1 MIEIAKTW
9 LMKQGLN
16 EDLALVALRS
26 AAILLTILL
35 SYLAFVVTRRVLLR
49 LITRIVRLTKT
60 RWDDILLEK
69 KLFSRAAQVAPA
81 LVIYVRAGVGFVGI
95 DPMITLTRIAAQVYM
110 IVVLLLVIDALLTGL
125 NTIYRTFEIAERFP
139 IRVYVQTLKIII
151 NFLGVIFIL
160 ATILERKPWG
170 LITGLGAITAILL
183 LVFKDAILGF
193 VAGIQ
198 LNANNMV
205 RVGDWIELPQYGA
218 DGDVVDITL
227 TTVKVQNWD
236 KTISTIP
243 SYDLVSKSFKNW
255 RGMQESE
262 GRRIKRAL
270 LIDMNTV
277 RFCDEEMLER
287 FRAIRYISEYIEQKK
302 QELKTYNEANKVDDS
317 DLVNRRRLTNVGT
330 FRAYVVAYLK
340 NHPKIHQE
348 MTFLVRQL
356 SPGPQGLPIEIYVFS
371 NDQAWAHY
379 EDIQAD
385 IFDHILA
392 IVPEFDLRVFQ
403 QPSGGDVGAV
413 AAGLVGGV
421 KPSS

>member
-9 LMKQGLN
+9 LMEQGLS
-16 EDLALVALRS
+16 EAWALVALRS
-26 AAILLTILL
+26 AAMVLTILL
-35 SYLAFVVTRRVLLR
+35 SYLAFLVARRVLLR
-49 LITRIVRLTKT
+49 LITRLVRLTKT
-60 RWDDILLEK
+60 KWDDILLEEE
-69 KLFSRAAQVAPA
+69 LFSRAAQVAPA
-81 LVIYVRAGVGFVGI
+81 LVIYVMAGVAFVGI
-95 DPMITLTRIAAQVYM
+95 DPMILITRIAAQVYM
-110 IVVLLLVIDALLTGL
+110 IVILLLVIDALLTGL
-125 NTIYRTFEIAERFP
+125 NTIYRTFEIAGRFP
-139 IRVYVQTLKIII
+139 IRSYVQTVKIII
-151 NFLGVIFIL
+151 KLLGVIFIL
-160 ATILERKPWG
+160 ATILRKSPWG
-170 LITGLGAITAILL
+170 LVTALGGISAILL

-270 LIDMNTV
+270 LIDMNTI
-277 RFCDEEMLER
+277 RFCDEEMLDR
-287 FRAIRYISEYIEQKK
+287 FRAIRYISEYIDQKK
-302 QELKTYNEANKVDDS
+302 RELQEYNEARKVDDS

-340 NHPKIHQE
+340 NHPKIHQG

-356 SPGPQGLPIEIYVFS
+356 PSSPQGLPIEIYVFS
-371 NDQAWAHY
+371 NDQVWAHY

-392 IVPEFDLRVFQ
+392 TVPEFDLRVFQ
-403 QPSGGDVGAV
+403 EPSGGDVGV
-413 AAGLVGGV
+413 LAAGLVGGV